1 MPVINVKEYEHIDV
15 SVRRFKRAC
24 EKDNIL
30 ADIRKHEFYEKP
42 KWRRR
47 REKLA
52 AVKRHLKK
60 ISREGFESR
69 QKYSS
74 KADATV
80 RSFKS

>member
-60 ISREGFESR
+60 IYREGFDSKQRFSPKTESTDNR
-69 QKYSS
+69 
-74 KADATV
+74 
-80 RSFKS
+80 R

>member
-52 AVKRHLKK
+52 AIKRQLKK
-60 ISREGFESR
+60 TFREGFDGRQRFAVKSDSR
-69 QKYSS
+69 E
-74 KADATV
+74 
-80 RSFKS
+80 RN

>member
-52 AVKRHLKK
+52 AVKRHIKK
-60 ISREGFESR
+60 SYRGADGFDRPRFTPKTTEATSR
-69 QKYSS
+69 
-74 KADATV
+74 
-80 RSFKS
+80 